1 MDVSI
6 CCSKY
11 RCTWKLGPITWD
23 GSTAGEGYLE
33 WTYLTPECAHKW
45 RLHLLHTK
53 VNLGT
58 LPIIWV
64 TKKRE
69 QGFGRISKVSMR
81 WVPRK
86 ITACMPLLIQTSRNH
101 RVAFFTTSSWV
112 RGALGGREEPSG
124 KPFTSGGRAKVTLI
138 LFLIRESIQSQVYQY
153 QAILLSEQL
162 YESLLGIE
170 VILGF
175 YFLLSKKI
183 A

>member
-1 MDVSI
+1 M
-6 CCSKY
+6 
-11 RCTWKLGPITWD
+11 
-23 GSTAGEGYLE
+23 
-33 WTYLTPECAHKW
+33 
-45 RLHLLHTK
+45 
-53 VNLGT
+53 
-58 LPIIWV
+58 

-69 QGFGRISKVSMR
+69 GFGRISKVSMW

-162 YESLLGIE
+162 FESLLGIE
-170 VILGF
+170 IILDF
-175 YFLLSKKI
+175 FIPIDCQRRLHSFLDAHWHCDTASM
-183 A
+183 AS

>member
-1 MDVSI
+1 MVVSI

-23 GSTAGEGYLE
+23 GSTAEKGYLE

-69 QGFGRISKVSMR
+69 GFGRISKVSMW

-124 KPFTSGGRAKVTLI
+124 KPLKYPPILYSTGANRSGAAQPRASSGACTG
-138 LFLIRESIQSQVYQY
+138 
-153 QAILLSEQL
+153 
-162 YESLLGIE
+162 GIAQPG
-170 VILGF
+170 IW
-175 YFLLSKKI
+175 
-183 A
+183 